1 MLNFLVDYIS
11 QGTKS
16 VEGLALMLPS
26 GDAKC
31 VSTNAF
37 QKMRKLR
44 LLQLVGVQLHGDF
57 EYLSRKLK
65 RLSWNGF
72 PLRCIPTNFYQ
83 GNLVSIELENSNLNL
98 VRKETQ
104 VYILISIFCTSFVV
118 FTFHIYA

>member
-1 MLNFLVDYIS
+1 MFNLFVHYAS

-16 VEGLALMLPS
+16 IEGLALMLPS

-72 PLRCIPTNFYQ
+72 PLRCIPTNIYQ

-98 VRKETQ
+98 VWKETQ
-104 VYILISIFCTSFVV
+104 VYILISVFCT
-118 FTFHIYA
+118 